1 MVDFGDYVACPL
13 CGGKARVV
21 YVNQDGKCCVIKCSQ
36 RHIHGSRSVK
46 GLCSLVDYSEVERVD
61 PKCKHM
67 FSVLK
72 GMVEAR

>member
-1 MVDFGDYVACPL
+1 MVDVGDYVACPL
-13 CGGKARVV
+13 CGSKARVV
-21 YVNQDGKCCVIKCSQ
+21 YVNQDGERCVIKCFQ

-46 GLCSLVDYSEVERVD
+46 GLCFLVDYSEVKMVD
-61 PKCKHM
+61 PKWKHM